1 MNLALILGRPLIVT
15 LMGLPL
21 YLFGKAMTKEILL
34 PFAVGDLLALSR
46 IEARI
51 SPSSE

>member
-21 YLFGKAMTKEILL
+21 YLFGKTMTKETLL
-34 PFAVGDLLALSR
+34 PFAVGELLGAVQNRSQDKSLQ
-46 IEARI
+46 
-51 SPSSE
+51 